1 MSLRR
6 AVRPLTGA
14 LHSLV
19 PAAGARRTAGAP
31 GARRMLTLARRVAA
45 PTPLRTNARLLPGP
59 MSAVRQSRASKFA
72 AATSPSVAKGLQQTQ
87 SCQACLSVGRLSLS
101 PDLASSSMILALEL
115 IYAAS
120 EKKLINRTEDRGG
133 TTPHHAAWRPS
144 FHAPRLPGSDAVKR
158 AHAKPMK
165 IWAAF
170 LLAAVLQK
178 GSHAVAMQN
187 Q

>member
-1 MSLRR
+1 
-6 AVRPLTGA
+6 
-14 LHSLV
+14 
-19 PAAGARRTAGAP
+19 
-31 GARRMLTLARRVAA
+31 
-45 PTPLRTNARLLPGP
+45 

-72 AATSPSVAKGLQQTQ
+72 AATSPSVAKGLQQPQ

-120 EKKLINRTEDRGG
+120 EKVNHIERRTEEAQLLVMPLGDLLS
-133 TTPHHAAWRPS
+133 TP
-144 FHAPRLPGSDAVKR
+144 PRLPGSDAVKR